1 MKAQAKTPTNVHT
14 LMEIKD
20 LRIWYYTTRGDS
32 KAVDGVDLTIQRNEI
47 FGLAGESGCGK
58 TTLARGI
65 LRLTKLPGYVKSGEA
80 LYYRPTSDSSAV
92 GSDLLTMPTREIRQ
106 MRWRHIAYIP
116 QGAMN
121 VLSPVTRIENQIL
134 DAIYEHSAMSKEQAR
149 ARMFECLEMVGL
161 EPTVAR
167 MYPHEL
173 SGGMKQRVTIAAAIS
188 LKPGLIVADEPTTA
202 LDVNVQQVILQ
213 ELKEIAK
220 SMGLT
225 LIYVTHDMAV
235 HAEMADRMGIMYS
248 GLMVEVAPV
257 VETFKDPLHPYTQGL
272 IASIPAVGGDRS
284 RMAGIPG
291 NAPSPLDWPAGCRFH
306 PRCPKVMDV
315 CRTTPPPMV
324 EVAPGRC
331 VACHLYPT
339 PLSGVTPAS
348 EELKR

>member
-1 MKAQAKTPTNVHT
+1 
-14 LMEIKD
+14 MEIKD
-20 LRIWYYTTRGDS
+20 LRIWYRTTRGNA

-65 LRLTKLPGYVKSGEA
+65 LGLTKLPGYIESGEA
-80 LYYRPTSDSSAV
+80 IYYQCVSDSSSV
-92 GSDLLTMPTREIRQ
+92 GSDLLTMPPSELRQ

-121 VLSPVTRIENQIL
+121 VLSPVTRIEKQIL
-134 DAIYEHSAMSKEQAR
+134 DAIYEHSDMSKEQAR

-188 LKPGLIVADEPTTA
+188 LKPGLIIADEPTTA

-220 SMGLT
+220 GLGLT

-235 HAEMADRMGIMYS
+235 HAEIADRLGIMYS
-248 GLMVEVAPV
+248 GLIVEMAPV
-257 VETFKDPLHPYTQGL
+257 IDTFKSPLHPYTQGL
-272 IASIPAVGGDRS
+272 ISSIPVIGGDRS
-284 RMAGIPG
+284 RMTGIPG
-291 NAPSPLDWPAGCRFH
+291 NAPSPLDWPSGCRFH
-306 PRCPKVMDV
+306 PRCPRAMEI
-315 CRTTPPPMV
+315 CREKQPPML

-339 PLSGVTPAS
+339 PLSGAAPALRS
-348 EELKR
+348 